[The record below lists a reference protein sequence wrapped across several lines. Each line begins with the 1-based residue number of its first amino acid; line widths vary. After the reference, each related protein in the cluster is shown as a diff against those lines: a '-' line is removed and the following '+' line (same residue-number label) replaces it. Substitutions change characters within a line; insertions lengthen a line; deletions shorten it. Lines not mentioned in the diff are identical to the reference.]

1 MGMDL
6 DDIRELAEDF
16 ATELRR
22 KNRSAKTIDGYLTR
36 IRYFADFLQAK
47 GLPTEA
53 PEITRDHI
61 GAFIEDLLT
70 RPNRRT
76 GEPLS
81 PEYARGQYR
90 SLQQFF
96 KYLATEEIIDT
107 NPFDKMSPPAVPEQ
121 KVPVPSMDAVKAL
134 LAECDGVEFVDRRDN
149 AIIRLFAD
157 TGMRCGELA
166 PLEVDS
172 LDFNENTVLVIG
184 KGGRPR
190 TCPFGDKTRT
200 ALRRYLRVRAKHPGA
215 KNDNPALW
223 LGYRGTMTDSGIRQM
238 LERRC
243 DAAGIERLH
252 PHQLRHFFAHTWL
265 DSGGQE
271 QDLMMLAGWRS
282 RQMLARYGAAVAD
295 SRAKSAHRRARLG
308 DKL

>member
-1 MGMDL
+1 MGLDL

-22 KNRSAKTIDGYLTR
+22 KNRSKQTIDGYLTR
-36 IRYFADFLQAK
+36 IRYFADYLERNE
-47 GLPTEA
+47 LSTSA
-53 PEITRDHI
+53 PDITREHL
-61 GAFIEDLLT
+61 GGYIEDLLT
-70 RPNRRT
+70 RPNLRT

-96 KYLATEEIIDT
+96 KYLAAEDIIET

-121 KVPVPSMDAVKAL
+121 EVPVPTIDAVRAL
-134 LAECDGVEFVDRRDN
+134 LSECGGTDFNDRRDT

-157 TGMRCGELA
+157 TGIRCGEMA

-184 KGGRPR
+184 KGRRPR
-190 TCPFGDKTRT
+190 TVPFGDKTRT
-200 ALRRYLRVRAKHPGA
+200 ALRRYLRVRARHPAA
-215 KNDNPALW
+215 KNENAALW
-223 LGYRGTMTDSGIRQM
+223 LGYKGAMTDSGIRQM

-271 QDLMMLAGWRS
+271 EDLMMLAGWRS
-282 RQMLARYGAAVAD
+282 RQMLGRYGAAVAD

>member
-1 MGMDL
+1 MGPDL
-6 DDIRELAEDF
+6 DDIRELADDF

-22 KNRSAKTIDGYLTR
+22 KNRSQQTIDGYLIR
-36 IRYFADFLQAK
+36 IRYFAEFLETQQ
-47 GLPTEA
+47 LSVSA
-53 PEITRDHI
+53 PDITRAEI
-61 GAFIEDLLT
+61 GAYMEDLLS
-70 RPNRRT
+70 RPNKRT

-96 KYLATEEIIDT
+96 KYLAAEEIIEA

-121 KVPVPSMDAVKAL
+121 QVPVPSMDAVKAL
-134 LAECDGVEFVDRRDN
+134 LSECDGTEFNDRRDT

-172 LDFNENTVLVIG
+172 LDFNENTVLVLG
-184 KGGRPR
+184 KGRRPR
-190 TCPFGDKTRT
+190 SVPFGDKTRT
-200 ALRRYLRVRAKHPGA
+200 ALRRYLRIRARHAGA
-215 KNDNPALW
+215 KNENPALW
-223 LGYRGTMTDSGIRQM
+223 LGYKGPMTDSGIRQM

-265 DSGGQE
+265 DNGGQE

-308 DKL
+308 DQL

>member
-1 MGMDL
+1 MGLDL

-22 KNRSAKTIDGYLTR
+22 KNRSKQTIDGYLTR
-36 IRYFADFLQAK
+36 IRYFAAYLEERE
-47 GLPTEA
+47 LPTTA
-53 PEITRDHI
+53 PDITRAHI
-61 GAFIEDLLT
+61 GGYIEDLLT
-70 RPNRRT
+70 RPNRRS

-96 KYLATEEIIDT
+96 KYLAAEEIIDA
-107 NPFDKMSPPAVPEQ
+107 NPFDKMSPPAVPDRQ
-121 KVPVPSMDAVKAL
+121 VPVPSMDAVKAL
-134 LAECDGVEFVDRRDN
+134 LAECDGVDFADRRDN

-200 ALRRYLRVRAKHPGA
+200 ALRRYLRVRAKHSGA

-223 LGYRGTMTDSGIRQM
+223 LGYSGVMTDSGIRQM
-238 LERRC
+238 LQRRC

>member
-22 KNRSAKTIDGYLTR
+22 KNRSPKTIDGYLTR

-47 GLPTEA
+47 ELPTEA

-61 GAFIEDLLT
+61 GAYIEDLLT
-70 RPNRRT
+70 RPNQRT

-96 KYLATEEIIDT
+96 KYLTTEEIIEV

-200 ALRRYLRVRAKHPGA
+200 ALRRYLRVRAKHSGA
-215 KNDNPALW
+215 KNDP
-223 LGYRGTMTDSGIRQM
+223 TGIRANSAGDRYRTTMDPM
-238 LERRC
+238 L
-243 DAAGIERLH
+243 
-252 PHQLRHFFAHTWL
+252 
-265 DSGGQE
+265 
-271 QDLMMLAGWRS
+271 WR
-282 RQMLARYGAAVAD
+282 G
-295 SRAKSAHRRARLG
+295 HR
-308 DKL
+308 

>member
-1 MGMDL
+1 MAMDL

-22 KNRSAKTIDGYLTR
+22 RNRSKQTIDGYLTR
-36 IRYFADFLQAK
+36 IRYLADYLEEQ
-47 GLPTEA
+47 GQSTSA
-53 PEITRDHI
+53 PDITRAHL
-61 GAFIEDLLT
+61 GAYIENLLT
-70 RPNRRT
+70 RPNLRT

-96 KYLATEEIIDT
+96 KYLAAEEIIAV
-107 NPFDKMSPPAVPEQ
+107 NPFDKMSPPTVPDQ
-121 KVPVPSMDAVKAL
+121 QVPVPSIDAVRAL
-134 LAECDGVEFVDRRDN
+134 LSECDGADFNARRDS

-200 ALRRYLRVRAKHPGA
+200 ALRRYLRVRAKHPAA
-215 KNDNPALW
+215 KNDTPLLW
-223 LGYRGTMTDSGIRQM
+223 LGYRGPMTDSGIRQM

-295 SRAKSAHRRARLG
+295 TRAKSAHRRARLG

>member
-6 DDIRELAEDF
+6 DDVRELAEDF

-22 KNRSAKTIDGYLTR
+22 KNRSKLTIDGYLTR
-36 IRYFADFLQAK
+36 IGYFADFLQAND
-47 GLPTEA
+47 LPTTA
-53 PEITRDHI
+53 PDITRAHL
-61 GAFIEDLLT
+61 GGYIEDLLT

-96 KYLATEEIIDT
+96 KYLAVEEIIDT
-107 NPFDKMSPPAVPEQ
+107 NPFDKMSPPAVPDKQ
-121 KVPVPSMDAVKAL
+121 VPVPGLDAVKAL
-134 LAECDGVEFVDRRDN
+134 LAECDGTDFADRRDN

-184 KGGRPR
+184 KGNRPR

-200 ALRRYLRVRAKHPGA
+200 ALRRYLRVRAKHSGA

-223 LGYRGTMTDSGIRQM
+223 LGYRGSMTDSGIRQM